1 MCWLTLLSIA
11 GHPACLGQTRIK
23 FLSHWLQTTWPR
35 REGQVDDA
43 TRNAFKAQNITW
55 WVEELSLKKKKI
67 KKITSKLADSEIFS
81 VPITGQ
87 IYLKDLKVM
96 LVLTT

>member
-1 MCWLTLLSIA
+1 MGRGTE
-11 GHPACLGQTRIK
+11 
-23 FLSHWLQTTWPR
+23 F
-35 REGQVDDA
+35 
-43 TRNAFKAQNITW
+43 
-55 WVEELSLKKKKI
+55 KKKKI